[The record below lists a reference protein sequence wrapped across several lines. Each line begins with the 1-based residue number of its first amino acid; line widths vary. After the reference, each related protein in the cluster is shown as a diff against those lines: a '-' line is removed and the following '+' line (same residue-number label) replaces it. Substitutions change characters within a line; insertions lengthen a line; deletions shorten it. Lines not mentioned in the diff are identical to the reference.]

1 MGKLLFILTHY
12 ARRYMSN
19 GMIHG
24 QLSFCEIA
32 CALNKF
38 WLVESWFLEIRSSG
52 SRYMA
57 RWNNFRPIRIQDTG
71 CILASDWTKIVPLCD
86 VSAAAGP
93 CIQKSTFNQSEL
105 FNACANSRNDRWTCI
120 IPLDMYLRIAC
131 LRILLINIK
140 ISTLIWKYII

>member
-12 ARRYMSN
+12 ARRYISN
-19 GMIHG
+19 GMIHV

-38 WLVESWFLEIRSSG
+38 WLVESWFLEIRASG

-57 RWNNFRPIRIQDTG
+57 CWNNFRPIRIQDTG
-71 CILASDWTKIVPLCD
+71 CILASDWTKIIPLCD

-105 FNACANSRNDRWTCI
+105 FNTCANSQNDRWTCI